1 MPPSPDEVEEILGIH
16 VFDPVAACMA
26 AEEDE
31 HLQVLD
37 LAAQTIDNASQ
48 FVYLTFRQMCKCF
61 LHTEGILC
69 QYTCKMPKKNESKA
83 QSRCDSS
90 NKWNHEI
97 HETHEKGLTPDV

>member
-1 MPPSPDEVEEILGIH
+1 
-16 VFDPVAACMA
+16 MA

-48 FVYLTFRQMCKCF
+48 FVYLTFRQMGKCF

-69 QYTCKMPKKNESKA
+69 LYTCKMPKKSLGASQAK
-83 QSRCDSS
+83 
-90 NKWNHEI
+90 
-97 HETHEKGLTPDV
+97 TF

>member
-1 MPPSPDEVEEILGIH
+1 
-16 VFDPVAACMA
+16 MA

-69 QYTCKMPKKNESKA
+69 QYSCKMPKKSLKQLFESLQPTA
-83 QSRCDSS
+83 LSS
-90 NKWNHEI
+90 Q
-97 HETHEKGLTPDV
+97 LL